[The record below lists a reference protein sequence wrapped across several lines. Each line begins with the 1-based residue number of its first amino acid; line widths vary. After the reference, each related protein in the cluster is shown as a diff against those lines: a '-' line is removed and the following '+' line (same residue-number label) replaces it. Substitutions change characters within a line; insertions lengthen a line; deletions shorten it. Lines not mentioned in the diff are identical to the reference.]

1 MEYNIRAYRD
11 LGIRLETVQNYVET
25 VFRVFLTVFHFFYD
39 FPFKK
44 GRDLKYRVEFTKY
57 RFTIFLYRFNP
68 NLGMIPGMSS
78 STMGSGANFGPAR
91 YKNGSIINNLN
102 QGTRLN
108 LTSVKSPI
116 PKFVENTK
124 KLPILD

>member
-1 MEYNIRAYRD
+1 MFS
-11 LGIRLETVQNYVET
+11 LETVQNYVET

-68 NLGMIPGMSS
+68 KVYITLQF
-78 STMGSGANFGPAR
+78 GAMENGDEIDVVIEQTGGIWE
-91 YKNGSIINNLN
+91 KNE
-102 QGTRLN
+102 
-108 LTSVKSPI
+108 
-116 PKFVENTK
+116 F
-124 KLPILD
+124 